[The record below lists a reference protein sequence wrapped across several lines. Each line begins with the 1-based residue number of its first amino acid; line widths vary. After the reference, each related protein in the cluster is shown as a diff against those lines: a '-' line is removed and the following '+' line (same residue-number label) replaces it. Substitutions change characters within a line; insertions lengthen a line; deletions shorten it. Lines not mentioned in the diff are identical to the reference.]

1 MSFDWAGLEQA
12 VQDQLTGFVRRM
24 RAEHPDDR
32 LYAAAVHAFHAET
45 GSVIA
50 WPLVGVAGERA
61 VASAAGDRCTPGG
74 LRWSPA
80 DWPWQLDPG
89 PAEDAW
95 AARLEEAATADGGR
109 RWEPVHAR
117 YLRTVVK
124 ACRAARRELLAEGTV
139 GREFLV
145 VAMDEARELVPRTL
159 TPAQVRRH
167 FPELDAKYRETA
179 RLAALPVGRRTRE
192 LIALVEAP
200 PGSAAF
206 GREQATAL
214 LRAVGADA
222 VPQVVERLAHA
233 RVKWPWAK
241 LLAELRVSTEAV
253 TGTLARVAADR
264 RADGAD
270 RAWAARALSRLGR
283 TDLLLAL
290 ADRLPEEVTAQ
301 GLAAPYTAFR
311 DVGAHAPLDYRP
323 LEQALDTRPGLHAA
337 VLDAFRPGRSLCET
351 GPAEADT
358 ALDGLNSRWPA
369 VRCHALLILEGVRL
383 SRARRERFTAGLT
396 RLCRE
401 DPDATV
407 REVAAGVA
415 RRTGR

>member
-1 MSFDWAGLEQA
+1 MSFDWAGREQA
-12 VQDQLTGFVRRM
+12 VQDQLTSFVRRM

-61 VASAAGDRCTPGG
+61 VASAAGDRCTPGE

-124 ACRAARRELLAEGTV
+124 ACRAARRELLAEGTA

-167 FPELDAKYRETA
+167 FPELDAEYRETA

-192 LIALVEAP
+192 LIALAEAP
-200 PGSAAF
+200 PGSAAL

-241 LLAELRVSTEAV
+241 L
-253 TGTLARVAADR
+253 
-264 RADGAD
+264 
-270 RAWAARALSRLGR
+270 
-283 TDLLLAL
+283 
-290 ADRLPEEVTAQ
+290 
-301 GLAAPYTAFR
+301 
-311 DVGAHAPLDYRP
+311 
-323 LEQALDTRPGLHAA
+323 
-337 VLDAFRPGRSLCET
+337 RSLCET

-369 VRCHALLILEGVRL
+369 VRCHALVILEGVRL